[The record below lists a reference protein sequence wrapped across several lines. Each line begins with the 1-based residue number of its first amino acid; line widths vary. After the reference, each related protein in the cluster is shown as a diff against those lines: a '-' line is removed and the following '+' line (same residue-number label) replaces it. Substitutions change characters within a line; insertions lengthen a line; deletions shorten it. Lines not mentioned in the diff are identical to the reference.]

1 VRWIA
6 FAAVGFL
13 HMLLLWDRL
22 LWFYPALFL
31 LDALAPVALAA
42 VGVDA
47 HIAFLATFT
56 ALVGLYGLTYEA
68 LGKSHRVRRAVERIA
83 RPRGANLRWTGCS
96 AVVASAIILGA
107 MPTALIVRLLDL
119 RFWRATAV
127 YAIIASALAGVSA
140 YGAAALMWLL
150 H

>member
-1 VRWIA
+1 VRWIV
-6 FAAVGFL
+6 FATIGFL
-13 HMLLLWDRL
+13 HILLLWDRL
-22 LWFYPALFL
+22 LWFYPTLFL
-31 LDALAPVALAA
+31 LDTLAPVALVA

-68 LGKSHRVRRAVERIA
+68 LGKSPCIRRAVERIA
-83 RPRGANLRWTGCS
+83 RLRGANLRWTGCS
-96 AVVASAIILGA
+96 AVVVSAIILGA

-119 RFWRATAV
+119 KFWRATAV
-127 YAIIASALAGVSA
+127 YAIIALALAGVSA

-150 H
+150 R